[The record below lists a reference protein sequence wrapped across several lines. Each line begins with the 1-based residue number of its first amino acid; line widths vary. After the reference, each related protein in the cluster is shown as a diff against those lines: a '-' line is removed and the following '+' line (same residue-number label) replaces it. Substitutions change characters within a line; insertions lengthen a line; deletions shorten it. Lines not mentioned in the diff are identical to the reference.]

1 MTDTTTETDGF
12 SPFLLALLVL
22 FAASGCAALIYEIVW
37 FQLLQLA
44 VGSTAVSLGILLATF
59 MGGLCIGSLALPR
72 VLPRLPEYFRHPL
85 RTYALIEI
93 LIALF
98 GVAELWIVP
107 SIEGAFI
114 SGTAV
119 GFGGMIVR
127 GLIAAACLLPP
138 TILMGASLPA
148 IVRWFEGTPKGASR
162 WALLYGANT
171 AGAVFGCLLAGFYLL
186 RLFDIDIASYAAAAV
201 NIAAALASF
210 ALAQKNTPATRSVM
224 DRVEDLM
231 SPAPSLSVSDTRLIY
246 FSVALSGAC
255 SLGGEVVWTRLM
267 GLMFGATVYAF
278 SIILAIFLVGLAI
291 GTNIG
296 AIMARGRNVRE
307 SLGWSQICAAAGI
320 AWTAYCVAV
329 AMPYWP
335 IDPTLSSSPLTT
347 FELDL
352 ARSALALLPP
362 TIAWGASFSL
372 AFAVL
377 ASRRADPGQ
386 TVGGIYAANTF
397 GAIIGAL
404 GVSLALIPW
413 IGTEQTQRVL
423 LVTSGFSALLVFAPW
438 RSEKFMG
445 TLAFTAAGAM
455 LMAVLA
461 VSIQDVPG
469 ELIAYGRRVAT
480 NHGKSEILF
489 TGEGRNTSI
498 AVSRWNDGTI
508 QFHVAGKVEAST
520 MPQDMKLQR
529 MLGHLPG
536 LIHPNPKSVL
546 IVGFG
551 AGVTAGSFTQY
562 PSIKRI
568 VICELE
574 PMIPPTSTRYFRT
587 QNYNVMNDMRTQI
600 MFDDARH
607 FVLVTKEKFDIIT
620 SDPIHPFV
628 KGSAALYSKEYFE
641 MVKAHLNPGGIVTQ
655 WIPLYESNEKTV
667 KSEIATFME
676 VFPYS
681 TIYAN
686 TLNGGGYDLVLVG
699 QLEQPKIDI
708 DAVQAR
714 LDTPAYANVKN
725 SLSDVMIGS
734 AKDLFSTYTGD
745 KTHLTSW
752 INDAEINHDKDMR
765 LQYLAGLAL
774 NISEETAIYEK
785 LLGFRKIPADIFTG
799 TPASLTALS
808 EAMQHPAQ
816 SD

>member
-1 MTDTTTETDGF
+1 MSDTTTENDGF
-12 SPFLLALLVL
+12 SPFLLALLAL
-22 FAASGCAALIYEIVW
+22 FALSGCAALIYEIVW

-72 VLPRLPEYFRHPL
+72 VLPRLPEFFRHPL
-85 RTYALIEI
+85 RTYALIEV

-107 SIEGAFI
+107 AIETSLI
-114 SGTAV
+114 SGTQT
-119 GFGGMIVR
+119 GLSGMLVR
-127 GLIAAACLLPP
+127 GVIAALCLLPP

-186 RLFDIDIASYAAAAV
+186 RLFDLEVASFAAAAV
-201 NIAAALASF
+201 NIVAALASF
-210 ALAQKNTPATRSVM
+210 ALAQKFSPVTRSVEA
-224 DRVEDLM
+224 RVEDMM
-231 SPAPSLSVSDTRLIY
+231 SMLPSLPKSDARLIY
-246 FSVALSGAC
+246 ISVAISGAC

-267 GLMFGATVYAF
+267 GLMFGATVYSF

-296 AIMARGRNVRE
+296 AVMARARNVRE
-307 SLGWSQICAAAGI
+307 SLGWSQLCAALGI

-335 IDPTLSSSPLTT
+335 IDPTLSASPLIT

-352 ARSALALLPP
+352 ARSAIALLPP

-372 AFAVL
+372 EFAVL
-377 ASRRADPGQ
+377 ASRRADAGK

-413 IGTEQTQRVL
+413 IGTEQTLRVL
-423 LVTSGFSALLVFAPW
+423 LTLSGFSALLVFAPW
-438 RSEKFMG
+438 RSEKFNSA
-445 TLAFTAAGAM
+445 LAFTAGGAI
-455 LMAVLA
+455 LIVLLA
-461 VSIQDVPG
+461 VTIQDVPG

-529 MLGHLPG
+529 MLGHIPA
-536 LIHPNPKSVL
+536 LIHGDPKSVL

-562 PSIKRI
+562 PNINRI

-574 PMIPPTSTRYFRT
+574 PLIPPTSTNYFRA
-587 QNYNVMNDMRTQI
+587 QNYDVKDDKRTQI
-600 MFDDARH
+600 YFDDARH
-607 FVLVTKEKFDIIT
+607 FVLVTPEKFDIIT

-628 KGSAALYSKEYFE
+628 KGSAALYSKEYFQ
-641 MVKAHLNPGGIVTQ
+641 MVRDHLNPGGIVTQ
-655 WIPLYESNEKTV
+655 WVPLYESDEATV

-676 VFPYS
+676 VFPNS

-686 TLNGGGYDLVLVG
+686 TLDGGGYDLVIVG
-699 QLEQPKIDI
+699 QNDAPKINI
-708 DAVQAR
+708 DAVQTR
-714 LDTPAYANVKN
+714 LDRPDYAGVKK
-725 SLSDVMIGS
+725 SLSDVGIYS
-734 AKDLFSTYTGD
+734 AKDLFSTYAGD
-745 KTHLTSW
+745 KANLAPWTK
-752 INDAEINHDKDMR
+752 DAQINHDMDMR

-774 NISEETAIYEK
+774 NVSQETPIYQSI
-785 LLGFRKIPADIFTG
+785 LGYRKAPSDIFTG
-799 TPASLTALS
+799 TPDSLTALFS
-808 EAMQHPAQ
+808 AIDHPAQ